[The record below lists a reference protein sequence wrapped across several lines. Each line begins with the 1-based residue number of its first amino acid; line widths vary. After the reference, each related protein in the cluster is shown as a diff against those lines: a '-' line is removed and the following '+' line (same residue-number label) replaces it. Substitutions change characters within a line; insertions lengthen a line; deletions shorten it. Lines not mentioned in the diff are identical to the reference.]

1 MQQFLQSSVLLVVF
15 HFIVTGVHGIAH
27 QIIPVPISALQYLFI
42 VPIITLAPVVAVVM
56 LQNNFSKTGAVLLL
70 CSMLGALIF
79 GIYNHFI
86 VISPDHISQI
96 PATSWGQIFKITT
109 VLLAISETL
118 GVVIGLWG
126 VIQQRKLAK
135 IQ

>member
-1 MQQFLQSSVLLVVF
+1 MQQFLQFSVLLVVF
-15 HFIVTGVHGIAH
+15 HFIVVGVHGIAH

-42 VPIITLAPVVAVVM
+42 VLIITLAPVVAVVM

-96 PATSWGQIFKITT
+96 PATSWGQTFKITT
-109 VLLAISETL
+109 VLLAFSETL

-126 VIQQRKLAK
+126 LIQQRKLAK